1 MSEHES
7 DPYVKAA
14 REAGYRSR
22 AVYKLEE
29 IQRTDHILKPGMTVV
44 DLGAA
49 PGGWSQ
55 LAAKILRGQGRIVAM
70 DILPMEP
77 IRGVEFLQGDF
88 SSDTVLQELLDL
100 LAGERPQLVMCDIA
114 PNMSGMS
121 DVDHLRSMHLVELAL
136 DFAERTLRPGGDFLT
151 KVFQGR
157 DYQPFVA
164 RLRERFESVKV
175 RKPKASRS
183 RSAELYLLAR
193 NFMM

>member
-1 MSEHES
+1 LSEHES

-55 LAAKILRGQGRIVAM
+55 FAAKILRGQGRIVA
-70 DILPMEP
+70 P
-77 IRGVEFLQGDF
+77 IAGVEFLQGDF

-100 LAGERPQLVMCDIA
+100 LRGERPQLVMCDIA

-157 DYQPFVA
+157 DYQPFVQ
-164 RLRERFESVKV
+164 RLRQQFETVKV

-193 NFMM
+193 KFMM